1 LTQKNRRLQ
10 TMSIK
15 KTFILFSLIS
25 FIQITNALPVNDSI
39 KRLIQKEKI
48 ATKKVD
54 LMVQL
59 AISYNRKNTDSAIHY
74 TNQALNKA
82 LTINYNLGI
91 ADSYNSL
98 AWANFRQSNYDKAD
112 SLCLKA
118 IEYYQKTKDAEKE
131 KSNSYRLLAAINIEE
146 KRFDE
151 ALIYLLKVK
160 DIYEAPN
167 FENKESKIYI
177 LKDIAYLYLEMDNY
191 IMSMKYLN
199 KSIASAKTNDN
210 STILSDCYLI
220 LGTINSKQKN
230 YIKAIEY
237 LNLSKDIYT
246 EKNDMLSLAGC
257 NSKIGINHY
266 NNKSYA
272 TAIEFLEI
280 AKEQSANISYNY
292 GLMENLIYLGRSHT
306 KLNNIKT
313 AHSFLEKAKKI
324 AEKHNIGTLEIII
337 AESDL
342 AINKGNYSNA
352 VDLLENYLNTRS
364 QTINPKAKIDLYF
377 NLSEA
382 YRSNR
387 NFEKS
392 LNTKD
397 KLLQIQDSIN
407 NIQKVVQLNV
417 LQAEFEYTK
426 VKNDLRNKEAEL
438 LISEE
443 KSRSSR
449 LTYMLLAIAAASLF
463 IISTLIYIR
472 RKETWKTKQELDA
485 TKQQQLDNEINFK
498 NKQITDFALHISEKN
513 DLLTSIKEKIKLI
526 SLTEKTKNK
535 NLNDLILF
543 LNNNLEQNKE
553 KIAIYSIADNTKDAF
568 YHKLSELYP
577 QLSVK
582 EKRVAA
588 FVRLNLTSKQIAI
601 QQNISISSIDNYR
614 YNLRKKMNVLKEVSL
629 SDFLKNI

>member
-1 LTQKNRRLQ
+1 
-10 TMSIK
+10 
-15 KTFILFSLIS
+15 
-25 FIQITNALPVNDSI
+25 
-39 KRLIQKEKI
+39 
-48 ATKKVD
+48 
-54 LMVQL
+54 
-59 AISYNRKNTDSAIHY
+59 
-74 TNQALNKA
+74 
-82 LTINYNLGI
+82 
-91 ADSYNSL
+91 
-98 AWANFRQSNYDKAD
+98 
-112 SLCLKA
+112 
-118 IEYYQKTKDAEKE
+118 
-131 KSNSYRLLAAINIEE
+131 
-146 KRFDE
+146 
-151 ALIYLLKVK
+151 
-160 DIYEAPN
+160 
-167 FENKESKIYI
+167 
-177 LKDIAYLYLEMDNY
+177 MDNY
-191 IMSMKYLN
+191 VMSMKYLN
-199 KSIASAKTNDN
+199 ESISSAKTNDK
-210 STILSDCYLI
+210 STKLADCYLI
-220 LGTINSKQKN
+220 LGTINSRQKN
-230 YIKAIEY
+230 FTKSIEY
-237 LNLSKDIYT
+237 LNLSKDIYL

-313 AHSFLEKAKKI
+313 AHSYLEKAKKI

-342 AINKGNYSNA
+342 SINKGDNSNA
-352 VDLLENYLNTRS
+352 VNLLEDYLNTRS
-364 QTINPKAKIDLYF
+364 QSINPKAKIDLYY

-382 YRSNR
+382 YRSNQ

-392 LNTKD
+392 LKAKD
-397 KLLQIQDSIN
+397 QLLQIQDSIN
-407 NIQKVVQLNV
+407 NTQKIVHLNV
-417 LQAEFEYTK
+417 LQAEFDYK
-426 VKNDLRNKEAEL
+426 KMKNDLRNKEAEL
-438 LISEE
+438 QISEE
-443 KSRSSR
+443 KSRSSL

-485 TKQQQLDNEINFK
+485 TKQQKSDNEINFK

-526 SLTEKTKNK
+526 SLSEKTKNK

-553 KIAIYSIADNTKDAF
+553 KVAIYSIADNTKDAF
-568 YHKLSELYP
+568 YHKLSDLYP

-601 QQNISISSIDNYR
+601 QQNISVSSIDNYR
-614 YNLRKKMNVLKEVSL
+614 YNLRKKMNVNKEITL
-629 SDFLKNI
+629 NDFLKNI

>member
-1 LTQKNRRLQ
+1 
-10 TMSIK
+10 MSIK
-15 KTFILFSLIS
+15 KTFILFSLLS
-25 FIQITNALPVNDSI
+25 FTQITSALTVNDSI

-48 ATKKVD
+48 EARKVD

-59 AISYNRKNTDSAIHY
+59 AISYNRKNTDSAIYY

-82 LTINYNLGI
+82 LAINYSLGI

-118 IEYYQKTKDAEKE
+118 IEYYQKTEGVDKK

-151 ALIYLLKVK
+151 ALKHLLRVK
-160 DIYEAPN
+160 DIYEDPS
-167 FENKESKIYI
+167 FENRESKINI

-191 IMSMKYLN
+191 VMSMKYLN
-199 KSIASAKTNDN
+199 ESISSAKTNDK
-210 STILSDCYLI
+210 STILADCYLI
-220 LGTINSKQKN
+220 LGTINSRQKN
-230 YIKAIEY
+230 FTKSIEY
-237 LNLSKDIYT
+237 LNLSKDIYL

-313 AHSFLEKAKKI
+313 AHSYLEKAKKI

-342 AINKGNYSNA
+342 SINKGDNSNA
-352 VDLLENYLNTRS
+352 VNLLEDYLNTRS
-364 QTINPKAKIDLYF
+364 QSINPKAKIDLYY

-382 YRSNR
+382 YRSNQ

-392 LNTKD
+392 LKAKD
-397 KLLQIQDSIN
+397 QLLQIQDSIN
-407 NIQKVVQLNV
+407 NTQKIVHLNV
-417 LQAEFEYTK
+417 LQAEFDYK
-426 VKNDLRNKEAEL
+426 KMKNDLRNKEAEL
-438 LISEE
+438 QISEE

-485 TKQQQLDNEINFK
+485 TKQQKSDNEINFK

-526 SLTEKTKNK
+526 SLSEKTKNK

-553 KIAIYSIADNTKDAF
+553 KVAIYSIADNTKDAF
-568 YHKLSELYP
+568 YHKLSDLYP

-601 QQNISISSIDNYR
+601 QQNISVSSIDNYR
-614 YNLRKKMNVLKEVSL
+614 YNLRKKMNVNKEITL
-629 SDFLKNI
+629 NDFLKNI

>member
-1 LTQKNRRLQ
+1 
-10 TMSIK
+10 MSLCLK
-15 KTFILFSLIS
+15 KAFIFFSLLS
-25 FIQITNALPVNDSI
+25 FTHIANALPVNDSI
-39 KRLIQKEKI
+39 KKLIQKEKI

-59 AISYNRKNTDSAIHY
+59 ALSYNRKNTDSAIY
-74 TNQALNKA
+74 FTNQALNRA
-82 LTINYNLGI
+82 LAINYNLGI

-98 AWANFRQSNYDKAD
+98 AWANFRQSNYNKAD

-118 IEYYQKTKDAEKE
+118 IEYYQKTKGANKK

-151 ALIYLLKVK
+151 ALKHLLKVK

-167 FENKESKIYI
+167 FENKESKINI

-191 IMSMKYLN
+191 VMSMKYLN
-199 KSIASAKTNDN
+199 ESISSAKTNDK
-210 STILSDCYLI
+210 STILADCYLI
-220 LGTINSKQKN
+220 LGNINSRQKN
-230 YIKAIEY
+230 YIKAIEF
-237 LNLSKDIYT
+237 LNLSKEIYIQT
-246 EKNDMLSLAGC
+246 NDMLSLAGC

-266 NNKSYA
+266 NNSSY
-272 TAIEFLEI
+272 TKAIEFLEI
-280 AKEQSANISYNY
+280 AKKQSADISYNY
-292 GLMENLIYLGRSHT
+292 GLMENLIYLGRSYT

-324 AEKHNIGTLEIII
+324 ALKHNIGTLEVII

-342 AINKGNYSNA
+342 AIKKGNYSNA
-352 VDLLENYLNTRS
+352 INLLENYLNEKNQS
-364 QTINPKAKIDLYF
+364 INPKAKIDIYYH
-377 NLSEA
+377 LSEA

-387 NFEKS
+387 NFEES
-392 LNTKD
+392 LNAKD
-397 KLLQIQDSIN
+397 VFLQIQDSIN
-407 NIQKVVQLNV
+407 NTQKIVQLNV
-417 LQAEFEYTK
+417 LQAEFDYK
-426 VKNDLRNKEAEL
+426 KMKNDLRNKEAEL
-438 LISEE
+438 QISEE
-443 KSRSSR
+443 KSRSTQ

-485 TKQQQLDNEINFK
+485 TKQQKLDNEINFK

-513 DLLTSIKEKIKLI
+513 DLLTNIKEKIKLI

-535 NLNDLILF
+535 NLNDLIFF

-553 KIAIYSIADNTKDAF
+553 KVAIYSIADNTKDAF
-568 YHKLSELYP
+568 YHKLSDLYP

-614 YNLRKKMNVLKEVSL
+614 YNLRKKMKVSKEISL

>member
-1 LTQKNRRLQ
+1 
-10 TMSIK
+10 MSLK
-15 KTFILFSLIS
+15 KTFILFSLLS

-39 KRLIQKEKI
+39 KKLIQKEKI
-48 ATKKVD
+48 VTKKVD

-74 TNQALNKA
+74 TNQALSKA
-82 LTINYNLGI
+82 QAINYSLGI

-98 AWANFRQSNYDKAD
+98 AWANFRQSNYEKAD

-118 IEYYQKTKDAEKE
+118 IEYYQKNEGVEKK

-151 ALIYLLKVK
+151 ALKHLLKVK
-160 DIYEAPN
+160 DIYEVPN
-167 FENKESKIYI
+167 FENKESKINI

-199 KSIASAKTNDN
+199 ESIVSAKTNDN
-210 STILSDCYLI
+210 STILADCYLI

-230 YIKAIEY
+230 YTKAIEY

-246 EKNDMLSLAGC
+246 VKNDMLSLAGC

-272 TAIEFLEI
+272 TAIEFLGI
-280 AKEQSANISYNY
+280 AKEQSVNISYNY

-324 AEKHNIGTLEIII
+324 AKKHSIGTLEIII

-342 AINKGNYSNA
+342 AIYKGDYLNA
-352 VDLLENYLNTRS
+352 VSLLENHLNTRS
-364 QTINPKAKIDLYF
+364 QTISPKAKIDLYH
-377 NLSEA
+377 NLSKA

-392 LNTKD
+392 LKAKD

-407 NIQKVVQLNV
+407 NTQKVVQLNV
-417 LQAEFEYTK
+417 LQAEFDYIK

-438 LISEE
+438 QISEE
-443 KSRSSR
+443 KARSSR
-449 LTYMLLAIAAASLF
+449 LTYMLLAIAATSLF

-485 TKQQQLDNEINFK
+485 TKQQKLDNEITFK

-513 DLLTSIKEKIKLI
+513 DLLISIKEKIKLI

-553 KIAIYSIADNTKDAF
+553 KVAIYSIADNTKDAF

-614 YNLRKKMNVLKEVSL
+614 YNLRKKMNVNKEITL
-629 SDFLKNI
+629 NDFLKNI

>member
-1 LTQKNRRLQ
+1 
-10 TMSIK
+10 MSLK
-15 KTFILFSLIS
+15 KTFLLFSLIS

-39 KRLIQKEKI
+39 KKLIQKEKI
-48 ATKKVD
+48 ETKKVD

-59 AISYNRKNTDSAIHY
+59 AISYNRKNTDSAIYY

-82 LTINYNLGI
+82 LGINYNLGI

-98 AWANFRQSNYDKAD
+98 AWANFRQSNYEKAD
-112 SLCLKA
+112 NLCLKA
-118 IEYYQKTKDAEKE
+118 IEYYQKTKGTDKK

-151 ALIYLLKVK
+151 ALKHLLKVK
-160 DIYEAPN
+160 DIYEAPK

-199 KSIASAKTNDN
+199 QSIASAKAKDK
-210 STILSDCYLI
+210 STIIADCYLI
-220 LGTINSKQKN
+220 LGTISSRQKN
-230 YIKAIEY
+230 YTKAIEY
-237 LNLSKDIYT
+237 LNLSKDIYI

-266 NNKSYA
+266 NNKSYP

-280 AKEQSANISYNY
+280 AKDQSANISYNY

-306 KLNNIKT
+306 KLNNIKI

-342 AINKGNYSNA
+342 AINKGGYSNA
-352 VDLLENYLNTRS
+352 ISLLEDFLNTKS
-364 QTINPKAKIDLYF
+364 QAINPKAKIDLYY

-392 LNTKD
+392 LKAKD
-397 KLLQIQDSIN
+397 RLLQIQDSIN
-407 NIQKVVQLNV
+407 NTQKIVQLNV
-417 LQAEFEYTK
+417 LQAEFDYK
-426 VKNDLRNKEAEL
+426 KMKNDLKNKDAEL
-438 LISEE
+438 QISEE

-553 KIAIYSIADNTKDAF
+553 KVAIYSIADNTKDAF

>member
-1 LTQKNRRLQ
+1 
-10 TMSIK
+10 MSLK
-15 KTFILFSLIS
+15 KTIILFSLLS
-25 FIQITNALPVNDSI
+25 FIQIAKALPANDSI

-48 ATKKVD
+48 ESKKVD

-82 LTINYNLGI
+82 LAINYSLGI

-98 AWANFRQSNYDKAD
+98 TWANFRQSNYGEAD

-118 IEYYQKTKDAEKE
+118 IEYYQKTEGTDKKI
-131 KSNSYRLLAAINIEE
+131 SNSYRLLAAINIEE

-151 ALIYLLKVK
+151 ALKHLLKVK
-160 DIYEAPN
+160 DIYEDPN
-167 FENKESKIYI
+167 FENKESKIHI

-199 KSIASAKTNDN
+199 KSIVSAKTNDN
-210 STILSDCYLI
+210 STILADCYLI
-220 LGTINSKQKN
+220 LGSINSRQKN
-230 YIKAIEY
+230 YTKAIEY
-237 LNLSKDIYT
+237 LHLSKEIYT
-246 EKNDMLSLAGC
+246 AKNDMLSLAGC

-266 NNKSYA
+266 NNKSYV

-306 KLNNIKT
+306 KLNNIKI

-324 AEKHNIGTLEIII
+324 AEKHNIGTLKIII

-342 AINKGNYSNA
+342 AINTGDYSNA
-352 VDLLENYLNTRS
+352 VNLLENYLNTKS
-364 QTINPKAKIDLYF
+364 QTINPKAKIDLYY

-382 YRSNR
+382 YRSNQ

-392 LNTKD
+392 LKAKD

-407 NIQKVVQLNV
+407 NTQKIVQLNV
-417 LQAEFEYTK
+417 LQAEFDYK
-426 VKNDLRNKEAEL
+426 KIKNDLRNKEAEL
-438 LISEE
+438 QISEE
-443 KSRSSR
+443 KARSSR

-463 IISTLIYIR
+463 IISTLIYFR

-526 SLTEKTKNK
+526 SLTEKTENK
-535 NLNDLILF
+535 NLSDLILF

-553 KIAIYSIADNTKDAF
+553 KVAIYSIADNTKDAF

-614 YNLRKKMNVLKEVSL
+614 YHLRKKMNVPKVISL
-629 SDFLKNI
+629 NDFLKNI

>member
-1 LTQKNRRLQ
+1 
-10 TMSIK
+10 MSLK
-15 KTFILFSLIS
+15 KTFILFSLLS

-39 KRLIQKEKI
+39 KKLIQKEKI
-48 ATKKVD
+48 VTKKVD

-59 AISYNRKNTDSAIHY
+59 AISYNRKNTDSAIYY
-74 TNQALNKA
+74 TYKALNKA
-82 LTINYNLGI
+82 LTINYSIGI

-118 IEYYQKTKDAEKE
+118 IEYYQKTKGAEKE

-160 DIYEAPN
+160 DIYETPN

-199 KSIASAKTNDN
+199 ESIASAKTNDK
-210 STILSDCYLI
+210 STILADCYLI

-230 YIKAIEY
+230 YTKAIEY

-246 EKNDMLSLAGC
+246 EINDMLSLAGC

-266 NNKSYA
+266 KNKSYA

-292 GLMENLIYLGRSHT
+292 GLMENFIYLGRSHT

-337 AESDL
+337 AESDF
-342 AINKGNYSNA
+342 AINNGDYLNA
-352 VDLLENYLNTRS
+352 VNLLENHLNTRS
-364 QTINPKAKIDLYF
+364 QTINPKAKIDLYH

-392 LNTKD
+392 LKAKD

-407 NIQKVVQLNV
+407 NNQKTVQLNV
-417 LQAEFEYTK
+417 LQAEFDYIK
-426 VKNDLRNKEAEL
+426 VKNDLKNKEAEL
-438 LISEE
+438 QISEE
-443 KSRSSR
+443 KARSSR

-463 IISTLIYIR
+463 IISTLTYIR

-485 TKQQQLDNEINFK
+485 TKQQKLDNEITFK
-498 NKQITDFALHISEKN
+498 NIQITDFALHISEKN

-553 KIAIYSIADNTKDAF
+553 KVAIYSIADNTKDAF
-568 YHKLSELYP
+568 YHKLSNLYP

>member
-1 LTQKNRRLQ
+1 
-10 TMSIK
+10 MSIK